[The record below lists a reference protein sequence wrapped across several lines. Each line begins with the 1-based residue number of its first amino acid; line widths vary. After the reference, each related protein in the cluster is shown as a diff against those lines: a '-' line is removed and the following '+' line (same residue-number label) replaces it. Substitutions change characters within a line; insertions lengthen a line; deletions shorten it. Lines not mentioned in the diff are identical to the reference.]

1 MLPKADR
8 VKLVMEWQE
17 RFDEESTAEVLCGQR
32 YAEARRAA
40 GLSQEDVAEILGIS
54 TYAVQQ
60 WELSMCFPSAINL
73 IRLSKL
79 YGQTVEQLTGY

>member
-17 RFDEESTAEVLCGQR
+17 RFDEESTAEVLGGQR

-40 GLSQEDVAEILGIS
+40 GLTQEDVAEILGIS

-60 WELSMCFPSAINL
+60 WELSMCFPSAPNL
-73 IRLSKL
+73 LRLSKL
-79 YGQTVEQLTGY
+79 YGQSVEQLTGY

>member
-17 RFDEESTAEVLCGQR
+17 RFDEESTAEVLCSQR

-40 GLSQEDVAEILGIS
+40 GLTQEDVAEILGIS

-60 WELSMCFPSAINL
+60 WELSMCFPSAHNL
-73 IRLSKL
+73 LRLSKL